1 MEEFYNLPRVAF
13 TYQSYSSPST
23 KRGIQEATDA
33 GDHEH
38 IDISLRK
45 SHSLRST
52 IGGSLGLVFWTTVAA
67 LRLCEAGGHD
77 GSDFLLLG
85 VSPVCKQNQAP
96 KAVAGSGNGYIPD
109 SFQLTSPFSTQT
121 ENLKPTRYLPT
132 SAYHPT
138 NTFSILV
145 TAFLS
150 LTLLLFAMTIPPFSV
165 PHTWASQSVQ
175 DSLTAANPTLN
186 VTVNPANLVP
196 TNAADLDGAQ
206 IMRWDQFNIDSLRQA
221 YGDILDRYPVPT
233 VIGHHGPHAVNGLRR
248 FKQVFMDNL
257 FPRLAHPIQTGAT
270 VLGARLGA
278 ALPNV
283 SIEKDT
289 VVDWPRRSGLSL
301 VSDDGTHFLVGCVLM
316 ESQWDSTRLE
326 SSHYLEDLAFLPLRR
341 VATYCLATDTR
352 YGFVLTPGEVV
363 VVRVSGTAY
372 DYGQPCRIEWQAVP
386 WGASGPDTLTAVAPR
401 AAPPLNL
408 WLRYQDPAGVAAY
421 KHHLSLRQA
430 FCLPAGAPVDDA
442 TPT

>member
-1 MEEFYNLPRVAF
+1 
-13 TYQSYSSPST
+13 
-23 KRGIQEATDA
+23 
-33 GDHEH
+33 
-38 IDISLRK
+38 
-45 SHSLRST
+45 
-52 IGGSLGLVFWTTVAA
+52 
-67 LRLCEAGGHD
+67 
-77 GSDFLLLG
+77 
-85 VSPVCKQNQAP
+85 
-96 KAVAGSGNGYIPD
+96 
-109 SFQLTSPFSTQT
+109 
-121 ENLKPTRYLPT
+121 
-132 SAYHPT
+132 
-138 NTFSILV
+138 
-145 TAFLS
+145 
-150 LTLLLFAMTIPPFSV
+150 MTIPPFSV

-206 IMRWDQFNIDSLRQA
+206 IVRWDQFNIDSLRQA

-270 VLGARLGA
+270 VLGPALELRFRMSRSRRIQSWTGLADLGY
-278 ALPNV
+278 
-283 SIEKDT
+283 
-289 VVDWPRRSGLSL
+289 LS
-301 VSDDGTHFLVGCVLM
+301 SLM
-316 ESQWDSTRLE
+316 TEPIF

-386 WGASGPDTLTAVAPR
+386 WGASGPDTLTVSLSLWFVAMMSLNPTHHR
-401 AAPPLNL
+401 LLPPGAAPPLNL

-442 TPT
+442 PPT